1 MNFKKSLL
9 PMAITIA
16 LSGPTFA
23 AVEFNTKSKDE
34 LLKNP
39 IAGIEKQSRL
49 YYKIGGARPI
59 STPPVDYS
67 EINVGGDLKFGAGY
81 SCGKFDPTLSL
92 QNFMNNLKDGADDAM
107 NTMANAAT
115 SAIASLPAL
124 FLQRNSPDIYE
135 LLQTNTF
142 RAEEKYK
149 FNATSCQQM
158 ESQIAKG
165 ENPYK
170 QWTMFAQSTELK
182 EETESNPDANEA
194 MEKVKESGGD
204 KGVYFPVPGEGI
216 VKAGGVGQQPIRV
229 VEAATTVGYNTI
241 TRQSNITQI
250 NAPSGVNE
258 ASPLVKTFKTP
269 KELSDW
275 TQKVI
280 GEKDVYTTTEPSST
294 PKYTAGQGILVQAD
308 KQKQQIQPILIKAL
322 KNNNPEEQYQAINE
336 LPAGTAG
343 ITVGLIKKLN
353 NTDPEIKGNVIDA
366 LASEMALNTE
376 INKAILARRAL
387 IASLSE
393 PNISSAQS
401 AKEEINNAIAMIEKE
416 IERSMFEYRL
426 RKELVS
432 GVTQAVLEQ
441 TQAPGEETLTPEG
454 TTFNPKLKQPGSQD

>member
-1 MNFKKSLL
+1 
-9 PMAITIA
+9 
-16 LSGPTFA
+16 
-23 AVEFNTKSKDE
+23 
-34 LLKNP
+34 
-39 IAGIEKQSRL
+39 
-49 YYKIGGARPI
+49 
-59 STPPVDYS
+59 
-67 EINVGGDLKFGAGY
+67 
-81 SCGKFDPTLSL
+81 
-92 QNFMNNLKDGADDAM
+92 
-107 NTMANAAT
+107 
-115 SAIASLPAL
+115 
-124 FLQRNSPDIYE
+124 
-135 LLQTNTF
+135 
-142 RAEEKYK
+142 
-149 FNATSCQQM
+149 
-158 ESQIAKG
+158 
-165 ENPYK
+165 
-170 QWTMFAQSTELK
+170 MFAQSTELK